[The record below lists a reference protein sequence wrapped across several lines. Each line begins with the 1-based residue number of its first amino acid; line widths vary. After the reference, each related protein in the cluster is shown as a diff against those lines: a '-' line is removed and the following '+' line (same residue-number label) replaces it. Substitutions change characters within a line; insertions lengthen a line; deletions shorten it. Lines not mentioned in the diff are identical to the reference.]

1 MPFSA
6 HVLHVSFI
14 LVDTED
20 HCHLVSIDLVSAG
33 LSPAKKRDHVLKRLV
48 STLDWR
54 SHLALRLSLN
64 LYILLTYKFSM
75 GVLHD
80 VSLLH
85 FKFYSSWWP

>member
-33 LSPAKKRDHVLKRLV
+33 LSPAKKRDRVLKRLF

-54 SHLALRLSLN
+54 SHL
-64 LYILLTYKFSM
+64 
-75 GVLHD
+75 VLMAIPSR
-80 VSLLH
+80 VEAI
-85 FKFYSSWWP
+85 FKFVYLVDL